1 MTQSCN
7 VVGYI
12 CQNFSHTEQTFI
24 ISNSLSVSAIFH
36 LWTYFQFQRTTKL
49 GYYYQK
55 ATSQEPKNLTERGWT
70 YALHTRRNWAK
81 SWMLEIYENLW
92 WRRWRVLKIVCLFLQ
107 EKYCITHQGIHLLL
121 IIVTPSINFSEDFY
135 AIAWIHSVCQG
146 NRQVLIHFT
155 F

>member
-36 LWTYFQFQRTTKL
+36 LYFQFQRTTKL

-70 YALHTRRNWAK
+70 YALHTRRNLAK
-81 SWMLEIYENLW
+81 GGCWKFMKIYDGGVGGCWKLYA
-92 WRRWRVLKIVCLFLQ
+92 FLQ

-121 IIVTPSINFSEDFY
+121 IIVTPQRTFMQLHGFTVFAREIDKYWFIS
-135 AIAWIHSVCQG
+135 
-146 NRQVLIHFT
+146 HFNT
-155 F
+155 LVSL